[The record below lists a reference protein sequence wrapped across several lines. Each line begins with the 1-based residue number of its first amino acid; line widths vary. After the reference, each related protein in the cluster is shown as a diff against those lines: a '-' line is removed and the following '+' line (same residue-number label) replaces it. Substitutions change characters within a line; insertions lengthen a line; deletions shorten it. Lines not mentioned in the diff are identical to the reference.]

1 MCDLVDFNKWC
12 KDLAKA
18 CGHFKG
24 VAHDHQSAVMGRV
37 VSHDFDGLVVADICG
52 DVAALTG
59 NLNGIQRDKTEYIFC
74 IIQASGKLQVD
85 HNSESSLLGPG
96 DCVLL
101 DSTKESAMSF
111 VQPGRL
117 LVLHMPRGDF
127 IGSCA
132 GRVQIGHMLSAN
144 HPLAP
149 PIRQQIQHFSQGW
162 DSSASVGRANS
173 DLLLGMIQL
182 AFSNLVNF
190 TKDHSAKNKDCQFAV
205 ALDLIQQNLTNQDL
219 SLAWLSQQI
228 GMSTRQVQRLFEAEN
243 TSFSSE
249 VRDRRLTAAAAR
261 LRNPKTTRRIHI
273 SEVAFDSGFRDLSNF
288 NRGFKSRFGMA
299 PREYL
304 ETLA

>member
-1 MCDLVDFNKWC
+1 MRDMVDFSRWNN
-12 KDLAKA
+12 DLAKT

-24 VAHDHQSAVMGRV
+24 VAHKHQSAVKGRV
-37 VSHDFDGLVVADICG
+37 TAHDFDGLVVADICG
-52 DVAALTG
+52 DVAAITRDLADS
-59 NLNGIQRDKTEYIFC
+59 QRDTAEHIFC
-74 IIQASGKLQVD
+74 VIQASGKLQVE
-85 HNSESSLLGPG
+85 HKGECASLGPG
-96 DCVLL
+96 DCILL
-101 DSTKESAMSF
+101 DSTKESTLSF

-127 IGSCA
+127 LGSFG
-132 GRVQIGHMLSAN
+132 GRIQIGHMLPAD

-162 DSSASVGRANS
+162 DPSASVGRANS
-173 DLLLGMIQL
+173 DLILGMIQL
-182 AFSNLVNF
+182 AFSNLVDF
-190 TKDHSAKNKDCQFAV
+190 AKDHSAKNKECQFAV

-243 TSFSSE
+243 TSFSRE
-249 VRDRRLTAAAAR
+249 VRERRLTVAAAR
-261 LRNPKTTRRIHI
+261 LRNRKTTRRIHI